1 MSRKVVSLESGSGLT
16 VTHAVTFVFGDCGG
30 GVGGCGD
37 KASRSRHQRFSV
49 TLRCLFALG
58 P

>member
-1 MSRKVVSLESGSGLT
+1 MVSLESGSGLT

-49 TLRCLFALG
+49 TLRRLFALG